1 MILNVEKVNH
11 NFGPKKVLHN
21 VNLLIPQGQIVGLV
35 GPSGCGKSTLLKAI
49 LGTHPPSDGRVVV
62 DSKEMLS
69 PNRNAGIVYQH
80 YSLYDFLTAQ
90 QNVAFGLML
99 DQTSLFWPIHKSRV
113 LNYLNWRK
121 LQKAHLRQAAELLE
135 KLGLGAANNLYPT
148 EMSGGM
154 RQRVAIAQA
163 LIMKPKVLLLD
174 EPFGALDEA
183 TREELQEM
191 ILGFAQENI
200 DAKNKNESPPHTIVM
215 VTHEL
220 HEAIYVCDRV
230 VGLSQYYVG
239 GHSGAT
245 IIYDKACPDFL
256 SRKSEDLN
264 LINSQKQDLRN
275 VVFSEELVWPEENVT
290 YWKEEAL
297 EQLWKEQKGV
307 NPQTGKM
314 WLTPRMEREAKKIEK
329 AWKN

>member
-135 KLGLGAANNLYPT
+135 KSFRHY
-148 EMSGGM
+148 
-154 RQRVAIAQA
+154 
-163 LIMKPKVLLLD
+163 
-174 EPFGALDEA
+174 
-183 TREELQEM
+183 
-191 ILGFAQENI
+191 
-200 DAKNKNESPPHTIVM
+200 
-215 VTHEL
+215 
-220 HEAIYVCDRV
+220 
-230 VGLSQYYVG
+230 
-239 GHSGAT
+239 
-245 IIYDKACPDFL
+245 
-256 SRKSEDLN
+256 
-264 LINSQKQDLRN
+264 
-275 VVFSEELVWPEENVT
+275 
-290 YWKEEAL
+290 
-297 EQLWKEQKGV
+297 
-307 NPQTGKM
+307 
-314 WLTPRMEREAKKIEK
+314 
-329 AWKN
+329 